1 MLFIKASSFVSGIKR
16 DKLSKKNV
24 SAIIEEPTS
33 KETGCT
39 RDSVATWLQAPDNK
53 EMQNI
58 KKVVLIF
65 ILLNL
70 PEPNVRLYLMY
81 SLSLQLQN
89 RMFLLPRDMQKRFVL
104 SGL

>member
-39 RDSVATWLQAPDNK
+39 RDSVAT
-53 EMQNI
+53 
-58 KKVVLIF
+58 
-65 ILLNL
+65 
-70 PEPNVRLYLMY
+70 
-81 SLSLQLQN
+81 
-89 RMFLLPRDMQKRFVL
+89 
-104 SGL
+104 